1 MIFEWPM
8 MLWLLAVVPFM
19 VAAYRL
25 VLERKSAAALSY
37 AIWNVTDITLPSR
50 LRQTLPPALFLVA
63 IVALIA
69 ALARPVAVIPVPS
82 LRDSV
87 ILAIDVSNSMLA
99 EDLAP
104 TRLAAAQK
112 AAHEFIDKQP
122 ITTQIGIVAFSETA
136 LLVQRPTHNR
146 EDLIKAIDRLKAQEG
161 TAIGG
166 AILVGLQALFP
177 KEAFELERAAEPG
190 QKAEVKDAKE
200 TKDTKD
206 TTPKPKL
213 APGSEQSSAIILLTD
228 GQATSGPDPIKAA
241 QLAADRG
248 VRLFTIGLGT
258 DAGAVVKVEGVSMR
272 VQLDVETLK
281 KIADITLGRTFLA
294 ADSKDLSSVYRNLN
308 TRLVTEIKET
318 EITAAFIALAALAAM
333 VGATLSFIWFNRVL

>member
-1 MIFEWPM
+1 
-8 MLWLLAVVPFM
+8 LAFGQNLKIIPVIN
-19 VAAYRL
+19 
-25 VLERKSAAALSY
+25 K
-37 AIWNVTDITLPSR
+37 IDLPSAN
-50 LRQTLPPALFLVA
+50 LELCTRQLEDILTIPAEEA
-63 IVALIA
+63 
-69 ALARPVAVIPVPS
+69 
-82 LRDSV
+82 
-87 ILAIDVSNSMLA
+87 ILASGKSG
-99 EDLAP
+99 
-104 TRLAAAQK
+104 
-112 AAHEFIDKQP
+112 
-122 ITTQIGIVAFSETA
+122 IGIVDILEAVVARVPSPRWTDYPQARILVFDSLYDAYRGCIAYVRVFSGS
-136 LLVQRPTHNR
+136 
-146 EDLIKAIDRLKAQEG
+146 IKAHDMMMLMS
-161 TAIGG
+161 T
-166 AILVGLQALFP
+166 
-177 KEAFELERAAEPG
+177 G